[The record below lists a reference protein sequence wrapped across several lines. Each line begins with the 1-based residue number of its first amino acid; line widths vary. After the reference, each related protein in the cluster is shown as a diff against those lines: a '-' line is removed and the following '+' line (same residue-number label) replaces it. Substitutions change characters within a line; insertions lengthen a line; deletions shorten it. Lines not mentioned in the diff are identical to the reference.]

1 MTSLSAAQKRARAK
15 ADYDAFLASCP
26 SRQLLD
32 RISDKWVALI
42 LAALGSDGPH
52 PGDDCA
58 GAPRAMRY
66 SELSRRLAGVSQ
78 KMLTQT
84 LRSLERDGLLTR
96 TVTPTVPV
104 TVTYEL
110 TGLGSSLQQVM
121 LGLKVWAEAHMDEVL
136 VNRDQYDQRVAQG

>member
-1 MTSLSAAQKRARAK
+1 MPSTSAAQKRAQAK

-42 LAALGSDGPH
+42 LAALGGDESPH
-52 PGDDCA
+52 S
-58 GAPRAMRY
+58 MRY

-84 LRSLERDGLLTR
+84 LRSLERDGLVTR

-104 TVTYEL
+104 TVTYAV
-110 TGLGSSLQQVM
+110 TDLGMSLQRVM
-121 LGLKVWAEAHMDEVL
+121 LGLKGWAEAHMAEVL
-136 VNRDQYDQRVAQG
+136 AHRETYDTRIA

>member
-1 MTSLSAAQKRARAK
+1 MPTMTESQKRAQAK
-15 ADYDAFLASCP
+15 MDYNAFLAGCP

-32 RISDKWVALI
+32 RISDKWVALV
-42 LAALGSDGPH
+42 LAALGDDGPQR
-52 PGDDCA
+52 PGADCT
-58 GAPRAMRY
+58 GEPRAMRY

-84 LRSLERDGLLTR
+84 LRALERDGLLTR

-110 TGLGSSLQQVM
+110 TA
-121 LGLKVWAEAHMDEVL
+121 LGLSLHDLMRDIKAWAEDHIDAVLAHRE
-136 VNRDQYDQRVAQG
+136 QYDQQ